1 MIVFWILIWLL
12 AGVLILVL
20 SHFFGIQ
27 VFNTTNKIYVEF
39 DPTREELGE
48 VNKNDLDKGGKENV

>member
-1 MIVFWILIWLL
+1 MVFWILVWLL

-27 VFNTTNKIYVEF
+27 VFNTANKIYAEF
-39 DPTREELGE
+39 DPAKEDETN
-48 VNKNDLDKGGKENV
+48 VDKGGKENV